1 MVAPR
6 GTANTIPFSCYN
18 TSIERG
24 IAQLGI
30 VAGNAS
36 DVALGQIWGNTQV
49 IADTCY
55 ATQNETGRLIGTAF
69 VARDMMCIVDAL
81 GEDGMLRYWGKQS
94 FPVLE
99 HPKLN
104 SHRILIRHHL
114 GINRRRHVP

>member
-1 MVAPR
+1 MTGGYHDLIVFAPR

-18 TSIERG
+18 TSIERS

-36 DVALGQIWGNTQV
+36 DVALGQIWANTQV

-55 ATQNETGRLIGTAF
+55 AMQKETGGLIGTAF

-81 GEDGMLRYWGKQS
+81 REDGMLRYWGEYRFS
-94 FPVLE
+94 CL
-99 HPKLN
+99 
-104 SHRILIRHHL
+104 
-114 GINRRRHVP
+114 